1 MKKVV
6 ITTKKC
12 PCCKYTYQ
20 TSDSYVTIGK
30 LEKKVIKKGEGPLKG
45 TKDFNPIIVH
55 TGLFRISTI
64 GMECPECGVY
74 ISNKKCTTEE
84 IIK

>member
-20 TSDSYVTIGK
+20 TSDSYVTVGK
-30 LEKKVIKKGEGPLKG
+30 LEKKVIKKGEEPLKG
-45 TKDFNPIIVH
+45 TKNFIPIIVR
-55 TGLFRISTI
+55 TGLFRTSTI

-74 ISNKKCTTEE
+74 MSDKKVITKE

>member
-20 TSDSYVTIGK
+20 TSDSYVTVGK
-30 LEKKVIKKGEGPLKG
+30 LEKKVIKKGEKPLKG
-45 TKDFNPIIVH
+45 TKDFKSIIVR
-55 TGLFRISTI
+55 TGLFRISNI
-64 GMECPECGVY
+64 GMECPECGVHM
-74 ISNKKCTTEE
+74 SNNKCIAKE
-84 IIK
+84 III